1 MMNKFLDY
9 ESGYYFM
16 ADYIKVRQLLNELE
30 QRNERGELITWDEYF
45 MRLNLPIPVFF
56 SKQYIGMPMHGFQ
69 FKFYLRPSDDEGCI
83 VIFTS
88 DPESL

>member
-1 MMNKFLDY
+1 MNKFLDY

-30 QRNERGELITWDEYF
+30 QRNKRGELITWNEYF
-45 MRLNLPIPVFF
+45 MRLNLPTPMFF
-56 SKQYIGMPMHGFQ
+56 SKQYIESIYGYGFQ
-69 FKFYLRPSDDEGCI
+69 LTFYLRPSDDERCI